1 MEKGEFKRRRDEIF
15 NLSDEKLKELS
26 HTPEDSRL
34 LYKLVESYCR
44 RKKGISNTRKVN
56 TTAASLLWVY
66 SRINFLSE
74 NDKKWSRQSLA
85 ELFEASSKTVGD
97 KASEIMKALKIN
109 YWDDR
114 FAREEVAE
122 NSPYLKYGVSPQGF
136 IIPLDVISK
145 KDINS
150 YNMEK
155 EDYYYD
161 GLEHLSEGEFDKA
174 KRCFKKALEIDD
186 EYVDAYN
193 GFGNLYLLK
202 EEHEKSR
209 EFYEEAYL
217 LTKGRFSKGWPKRL
231 EWGVLENRQYFRA
244 ICGLAFCLWEGNNTQ
259 EAKKLFEL
267 ILKLNPDDNQGVR
280 FVVAAMFK
288 GLNCNAFDEIEER
301 AAQSCDYKELD
312 NLLAEQNKIHGFW
325 GGID

>member
-174 KRCFKKALEIDD
+174 KKCFKKTL
-186 EYVDAYN
+186 
-193 GFGNLYLLK
+193 
-202 EEHEKSR
+202 
-209 EFYEEAYL
+209 
-217 LTKGRFSKGWPKRL
+217 
-231 EWGVLENRQYFRA
+231 
-244 ICGLAFCLWEGNNTQ
+244 
-259 EAKKLFEL
+259 
-267 ILKLNPDDNQGVR
+267 
-280 FVVAAMFK
+280 
-288 GLNCNAFDEIEER
+288 
-301 AAQSCDYKELD
+301 
-312 NLLAEQNKIHGFW
+312 
-325 GGID
+325 